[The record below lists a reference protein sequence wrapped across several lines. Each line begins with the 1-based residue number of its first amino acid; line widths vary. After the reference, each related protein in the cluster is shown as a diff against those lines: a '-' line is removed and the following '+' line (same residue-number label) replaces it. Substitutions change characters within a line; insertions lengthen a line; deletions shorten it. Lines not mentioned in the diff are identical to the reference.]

1 MSNQNG
7 LEYEH
12 IRIAEVLL
20 DIIHSDR
27 DNNITYKELSNAID
41 GAVHPEQLGGYL
53 GVLSNLCLELGLPRI
68 SVMVVNGDTR
78 MPGKGFFKYYFP
90 KSKADDE
97 PVLFVKCYNEL
108 QEAEDNGEWKK
119 LEDYLNIC
127 RDEDEDNDYL
137 SLEEFIEELLKTDIG
152 ECRSFTSYDENDK
165 EYTTYITKTRW
176 FETVIYILGGSD
188 DTETIVSD
196 DIQDNDERE
205 ALYELM
211 GRYAEFF
218 YSESLVYQ
226 FNDTYKVQIST
237 NMDGANREDNFEY
250 NSADN
255 N

>member
-53 GVLSNLCLELGLPRI
+53 GVLSDLCLDLGLPRI

-97 PVLFVKCYNEL
+97 PELFMKCYREV
-108 QEAEDNGEWKK
+108 EKAEENGEWKK
-119 LEDYLNIC
+119 LEDYLNIHI
-127 RDEDEDNDYL
+127 DEDEDNDYL
-137 SLEEFIEELLKTDIG
+137 ILEEFIEELLEMDIG
-152 ECRSFTSYDENDK
+152 ECRSFTSVDEDDE

-188 DTETIVSD
+188 NTETILSD
-196 DIQDNDERE
+196 DVKDYDERE
-205 ALYELM
+205 ALFELM
-211 GRYAEFF
+211 GRYADFF
-218 YSESLVYQ
+218 DSNSLYYR
-226 FNDTYKVQIST
+226 FNDTFKVNIST
-237 NMDGANREDNFEY
+237 DMVGENRDDNFKY
-250 NSADN
+250 NL
-255 N
+255 